1 MKTQHNQKEL
11 NMQIIKKKKK
21 EREREWNPKLKKDII
36 FKKKKKEKRLA
47 KCN

>member
-21 EREREWNPKLKKDII
+21 REREREWNPKLKKDII
-36 FKKKKKEKRLA
+36 FKKKKGKKD
-47 KCN
+47 